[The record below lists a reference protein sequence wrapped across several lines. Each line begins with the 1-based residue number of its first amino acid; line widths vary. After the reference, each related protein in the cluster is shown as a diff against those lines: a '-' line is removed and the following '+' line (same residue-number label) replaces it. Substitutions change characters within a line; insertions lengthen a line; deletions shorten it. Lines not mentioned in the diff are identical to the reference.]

1 MVGQGLKRSTP
12 LIACAVL
19 LVVAAASVS
28 AGGDGNGRD
37 QGSGGESVPRVIRD
51 VVTVAQGQQSGF
63 PDPERMVI
71 RDAGQWEKV
80 WDRLSAGRLPREE
93 APEIDFD
100 QRMLLG
106 AFLGEKA
113 TGGYTIRIGELTEQ
127 NGSLRVTVVV
137 ESPGPDEMVTMALTS
152 PYHIVSVPKRDTRV
166 QFERRSPE

>member
-1 MVGQGLKRSTP
+1 MVGPGLKRSKP

-19 LVVAAASVS
+19 LVAAAASVH
-28 AGGDGNGRD
+28 AGGDGSGRE
-37 QGSGGESVPRVIRD
+37 QGDGAESAPGGIRD

-63 PDPERMVI
+63 ADPEYIVI

-80 WDRLSAGRLPREE
+80 WDRLSAGRLPREK

-113 TGGYTIRIGELTEQ
+113 TGGYAIRIDELVEESS
-127 NGSLRVTVVV
+127 SLRATVVV

-152 PYHIVSVPKRDTRV
+152 PYHIVSVPKRDTPV